1 MDETRP
7 VVEAT
12 AASGARDT
20 PAEFDGM
27 VRKAFDDQ
35 KSLLGKAEHC
45 SLDPTRL
52 QAIGCVAGSQIRVG
66 RPSQPDAI
74 YTVSE
79 TRPESTATTIRM
91 GRDGRGRLD
100 LDGPADAF
108 EVHVEARVPHS
119 EFSDA
124 EARRR
129 SEFVERL
136 DDDGCQNRLVVLA
149 PHGGFIESRT
159 DQQAERLFTAPGDGQ
174 RQRLAVQGFRAG
186 RRLQALSHHVIRSA
200 RFQFPLLA
208 TIAPRNFLHAVAFH
222 GFTAEGVLIGGGA
235 PPFVK
240 EKVAQALEDLLA
252 GEMPVRIADDSDGF
266 DGDNPCNIVNRL
278 TAGGKGGVQ
287 IEQSR
292 IARDKYWKEIAD
304 AVAGVYRRIC

>member
-1 MDETRP
+1 M
-7 VVEAT
+7 
-12 AASGARDT
+12 AAAVNVAPDT
-20 PAEFDGM
+20 PAGFEGM

-35 KSLLGKAEHC
+35 KSLLGRAEHC
-45 SLDPTRL
+45 SLDPHRL
-52 QAIGCVAGSQIRVG
+52 QAIGRVPGSQIRVG

-79 TRPESTATTIRM
+79 TRAESTATTVRM
-91 GRDGRGRLD
+91 GRDGRARLD

-108 EVHVEARVPHS
+108 DVHIEARVPHS
-119 EFSDA
+119 ELSDA

-159 DQQAERLFTAPGDGQ
+159 DQQAERLFAALGTGNVSAWRCKGFAPEGAFRRFHITASD
-174 RQRLAVQGFRAG
+174 LHE
-186 RRLQALSHHVIRSA
+186 SS
-200 RFQFPLLA
+200 FPLLA

-235 PPFVK
+235 PPFIK
-240 EKVAQALEDLLA
+240 EKVAQALEDVLA
-252 GEMPVRIADDSDGF
+252 GEIQVRIADDSDGF
-266 DGDNPCNIVNRL
+266 DGDNPSNIVNRL

-292 IARDKYWKEIAD
+292 GARDKYWKEIAD
-304 AVAGVYRRIC
+304 AVAGAYRRIC